1 MGHKKTTNT
10 VLVRWMNP
18 QYVGNNH
25 AHKFFKNKT
34 GFKYFGLKKQ
44 KYIKIMSK

>member
-1 MGHKKTTNT
+1 WDIRKQQTLYW
-10 VLVRWMNP
+10 LVRWMNP

-34 GFKYFGLKKQ
+34 GLYFGLEKQ
-44 KYIKIMSK
+44 KYIKIMNK